1 MADKTRLK
9 VYVDRIEDGVA
20 TIALYDDDE
29 VHFNLPARLLPEST
43 KEGDYFQLS
52 FRKDQES
59 RAAEKKKAD
68 DLLKELLARNQEG
81 QESGK
86 ES

>member
-9 VYVDRIEDGVA
+9 VYIDRIEDDVA
-20 TIALYDDDE
+20 TLALYDDDK
-29 VHFNLPARLLPEST
+29 VHFNLPARLLPEGT

-52 FRKDQES
+52 FRKDKES
-59 RAAEKKKAD
+59 RVAEKQKAD
-68 DLLKELLARNQEG
+68 DLLKELLAKNQEG
-81 QESGK
+81 QKSGK